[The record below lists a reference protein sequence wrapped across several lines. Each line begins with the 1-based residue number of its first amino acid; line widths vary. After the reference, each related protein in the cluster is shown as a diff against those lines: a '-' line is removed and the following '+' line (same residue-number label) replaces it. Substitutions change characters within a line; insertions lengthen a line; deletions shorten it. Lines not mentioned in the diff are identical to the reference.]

1 MICISPA
8 PMYSGRRIMGK
19 TDITQKSFFENAEW
33 FADLMNAAFFG
44 GKEILVAEEL
54 LPEDGAVQKADAEAV
69 TERLRDVVKKQT
81 KDGSTF
87 ALYVLE
93 NQATVD
99 YAMLIRIMVEESLT
113 YNKQV
118 KEIRRR
124 NKEKYGNVLKED
136 EFVCGFR
143 RKDRLAPVFTLVVYW
158 GDKEWDAKT
167 SLHELVAIPAA
178 NYNMEERMRE
188 LIPNYRIKVFDLNN
202 TKDFSSFKTAL
213 RTVFEFYSHRKS
225 TEELKEYLSSHEPEV
240 RGLDEES
247 RFLLTTIIKEKRLK
261 KRFLKEA
268 EQGKKKEE
276 ENMCEA
282 IQGMIDEG
290 REEGIQIGRV
300 EGKAEGKADALILI
314 LNSKGE
320 LAAETITKIREQ
332 MDITIL
338 ERWILLALD
347 CVSVKQFETAM

>member
-1 MICISPA
+1 MICSPA

-19 TDITQKSFFENAEW
+19 KDITQKSFFENAEW

-44 GKEILVAEEL
+44 GEEILVAKEL

-69 TERLRDVVKKQT
+69 AERLRDVVKKQT

-93 NQATVD
+93 NQTTVD

-113 YNKQV
+113 YDKQV
-118 KEIRRR
+118 KAIRRR

-136 EFVCGFR
+136 EFICGFR
-143 RKDRLAPVFTLVVYW
+143 RKDRLAPVFTLVLYW
-158 GDKEWDAKT
+158 GDKEWDART
-167 SLHELVAIPAA
+167 NLQDLVTIPAA
-178 NYNMEERMRE
+178 NHNVETKMKE

-225 TEELKEYLSSHEPEV
+225 TKELKEYLSSHEPEV
-240 RGLDEES
+240 RDLDEES
-247 RFLLTTIIKEKRLK
+247 RFLLSTIIKEQRLK
-261 KRFLKEA
+261 KQFLKKGK
-268 EQGKKKEE
+268 QGKKKEE
-276 ENMCEA
+276 DDVCEA

-290 REEGIQIGRV
+290 RDEGIQIGRT
-300 EGKAEGKADALILI
+300 EGKAEGKAESIILLLNQKGQLSKPTKDRISKEKDNDI
-314 LNSKGE
+314 LLKWLL
-320 LAAETITKIREQ
+320 LAANAESIS
-332 MDITIL
+332 
-338 ERWILLALD
+338 A
-347 CVSVKQFETAM
+347 FEAAM

>member
-1 MICISPA
+1 MIFSPA
-8 PMYSGRRIMGK
+8 PVYSGRRIMGK

-44 GKEILVAEEL
+44 GEEILVAEEL
-54 LPEDGAVQKADAEAV
+54 LPEDGAVQKADAQAIS
-69 TERLRDVVKKQT
+69 ERLRDVVKKQM

-113 YNKQV
+113 YDKQV
-118 KEIRRR
+118 KAIRRR

-136 EFVCGFR
+136 EFICGFR
-143 RKDRLAPVFTLVVYW
+143 RKDRLTPVFTLVVYW

-167 SLHELVAIPAA
+167 SLHELVTIPAA
-178 NYNMEERMRE
+178 NHNLEAQMKE

-202 TKDFSSFKTAL
+202 TKDFSRFKTAL
-213 RTVFEFYSHRKS
+213 RTVFEFYSHRKDKDG
-225 TEELKEYLSSHEPEV
+225 LKEYLTTHKEEV
-240 RGLDEES
+240 KALDEES
-247 RFLLTTIIKEKRLK
+247 RFLLGTITKEKRLLK
-261 KRFLKEA
+261 KLEALKES
-268 EQGKKKEE
+268 ESEHKEE

-300 EGKAEGKADALILI
+300 EGKAEGKAESIIFLLNQKGQLSKPTEDRISKEKDNDILVKW
-314 LNSKGE
+314 LL
-320 LAAETITKIREQ
+320 LAANAESIS
-332 MDITIL
+332 
-338 ERWILLALD
+338 A
-347 CVSVKQFETAM
+347 FEAAM